1 MRLHPTLYRAATVLA
16 IAAGSAGAMSGT
28 ASAQEPEC
36 ARIMKMIS
44 GYWNAASEYAGH
56 GDWRGFNNQM
66 TAINTLSEGYSD
78 KGC

>member
-1 MRLHPTLYRAATVLA
+1 MKLRPTFYQAATVLA
-16 IAAGSAGAMSGT
+16 IAAGSLGATSGM

-44 GYWNAASEYAGH
+44 GYWNAASEYAGR

-66 TAINTLSEGYSD
+66 TAVNILSEGYSD